1 MLPQQ
6 SNAAFQTRI
15 KMDCTLYRIIPERG
29 GTVRVSTNSLFKIV
43 PTGQTK
49 HYGNAETSGA
59 EAGHKLK
66 SIVDGVF
73 ADFMSKLKGDNF
85 ELFGEPVSSVD
96 MISALNSSE
105 PFRAL
110 TADMLFA
117 ADVPVEKMNKLA
129 TFMGYLVFAGYLA
142 RGAETLGSLIGTL
155 M

>member
-1 MLPQQ
+1 MKP
-6 SNAAFQTRI
+6 
-15 KMDCTLYRIIPERG
+15 
-29 GTVRVSTNSLFKIV
+29 
-43 PTGQTK
+43 
-49 HYGNAETSGA
+49 
-59 EAGHKLK
+59 
-66 SIVDGVF
+66 IVDGVF

-105 PFRAL
+105 PFREL